1 MMNKMIIISA
11 PSGAGKTTIVREIMK
26 EKTLNLMFSVSAT
39 SRKPREYEKNAYDYY
54 FLSTEEFKNKIQNNE
69 FIEWQQVYQDQFYGT
84 LKSEVNRIWNLNK
97 NIIFDVDVKG
107 GINIKKQ
114 YPQNSLSIF
123 IKPPSIIELGER
135 LQNRG
140 TEDMQ
145 SLKKRLDKAKY
156 ELSFAH
162 KFDVTIVNDILKN
175 AVEET
180 KKIISNFLL
189 TKA

>member
-1 MMNKMIIISA
+1 MNKMIIISA

-26 EKTLNLMFSVSAT
+26 DKTLNLMFSVSAT
-39 SRKPREYEKNAYDYY
+39 SRKPRKYEKNQYDYY
-54 FLSTEEFKNKIQNNE
+54 FLSTVDFKNKIQNNE

-84 LKSEVNRIWNLNK
+84 LKSEVSRIWNLNK

-114 YPQNSLSIF
+114 YPKNSLSIF
-123 IKPPSIIELGER
+123 IKPPSIIELKKR
-135 LQNRG
+135 LENRG
-140 TEDMQ
+140 TEDEQ

-156 ELSFAH
+156 ELSFED
-162 KFDVTIVNDILKN
+162 KFDIIIINDILKN
-175 AVEET
+175 AIEET
-180 KKIISNFLL
+180 KNIISNFLN